1 LTEPQRKDASMALT
15 THKLAAATAVAAA
28 FSLLATPAAA
38 ADLPRP
44 VAAQA
49 YDGDALNA
57 ERHRRWRRDRNDI
70 DAGDVVAGVVI
81 LGAIAAIAGA
91 AKSRRD
97 RERYEERYPRPGE
110 DYGYR
115 TPGEYERSD
124 SRGIDRA
131 VDMCV
136 GEVERSEGRV
146 GSVDSATR
154 SGEGWHISG
163 ELEGGSTYSCTIDN
177 DGRISDVNLGSY
189 GHGTAPAEA
198 VEDGEYGDDYY
209 SRARENQRSAEP
221 AVDGDLDDGRYE
233 TAQAPDFV
241 Q

>member
-1 LTEPQRKDASMALT
+1 MALT

-38 ADLPRP
+38 VDLPRP

-115 TPGEYERSD
+115 TPGDYERSD

-136 GEVERSEGRV
+136 GEVERALRQAQGERERV

-163 ELEGGSTYSCTIDN
+163 ELENGSTYSCTIGN
-177 DGRISDVNLGSY
+177 DGRISDVFVGDR
-189 GHGTAPAEA
+189 GTVYEGAA
-198 VEDGEYGDDYY
+198 DGQWDDDTYA
-209 SRARENQRSAEP
+209 RAREDQGGAEP
-221 AVDGDLDDGRYE
+221 ADGDLDDGRYE
-233 TAQAPDFV
+233 TAQAPDFA

>member
-1 LTEPQRKDASMALT
+1 MILKTNKI
-15 THKLAAATAVAAA
+15 AAATAAAAA
-28 FSLLATPAAA
+28 FSLLATPVAA

-44 VAAQA
+44 VAAQVH
-49 YDGDALNA
+49 DGDALNA
-57 ERHRRWRRDRNDI
+57 ERHRRWRRDRDDI

-91 AKSRRD
+91 AKNRRD
-97 RERYEERYPRPGE
+97 RDRYERPYPDA
-110 DYGYR
+110 DYGYQR
-115 TPGEYERSD
+115 PD

-136 GEVERSEGRV
+136 GEVERGQERV

-154 SGEGWHISG
+154 SGEGWHVSG
-163 ELEGGSTYSCTIDN
+163 ELESGAAYSCTIGN
-177 DGRISDVNLGSY
+177 DGRISDVNVGSY
-189 GHGTAPAEA
+189 GYGTAPAEA
-198 VEDGEYGDDYY
+198 VPDGQYGDDYY

-221 AVDGDLDDGRYE
+221 TVDGDLDDGRYE
-233 TAQAPDFV
+233 AAQAPDFA

>member
-1 LTEPQRKDASMALT
+1 MALT
-15 THKLAAATAVAAA
+15 TNKLAAATAVAAA
-28 FSLLATPAAA
+28 FSLLAAPAAA
-38 ADLPRP
+38 VDLPKP
-44 VAAQA
+44 AAAQA
-49 YDGDALNA
+49 YDDDALNA

-91 AKSRRD
+91 GKNRRE
-97 RERYEERYPRPGE
+97 RERYEERYPRPDE

-115 TPGEYERSD
+115 TPGGYERSD

-136 GEVERSEGRV
+136 GEVERGSERV

-163 ELEGGSTYSCTIDN
+163 ELENGTAYSCTIGN

-189 GHGTAPAEA
+189 GYGSAPAEA
-198 VEDGEYGDDYY
+198 APDGEYDDDYY
-209 SRARENQRSAEP
+209 SRARENQSSAEP
-221 AVDGDLDDGRYE
+221 ADDGRYE
-233 TAQAPDFV
+233 TAQAPDFA

>member
-1 LTEPQRKDASMALT
+1 MAPT
-15 THKLAAATAVAAA
+15 THKLAPKFFGATAVAAA

-38 ADLPRP
+38 VDLPRP
-44 VAAQA
+44 AAAQA

-91 AKSRRD
+91 AKNRRD
-97 RERYEERYPRPGE
+97 RGPYGDRYPQRDG

-115 TPGEYERSD
+115 TPGGYERSD

-136 GEVERSEGRV
+136 GEVERSSERV

-163 ELEGGSTYSCTIDN
+163 ELEDGTAYSCTIGN

-189 GHGTAPAEA
+189 GYGTAPAEA
-198 VEDGEYGDDYY
+198 APDGEYGDDYY
-209 SRARENQRSAEP
+209 SRAREGQRSAEP
-221 AVDGDLDDGRYE
+221 VEGDLDDGRYE
-233 TAQAPDFV
+233 TAQAPDFA

>member
-1 LTEPQRKDASMALT
+1 MALT
-15 THKLAAATAVAAA
+15 THKLAQKFSGATAVAAA

-38 ADLPRP
+38 VDLPRP
-44 VAAQA
+44 AAAQA

-91 AKSRRD
+91 AKNRRD

-115 TPGEYERSD
+115 APGDYDRSD

-136 GEVERSEGRV
+136 GEVERGEERV

-163 ELEGGSTYSCTIDN
+163 ELENGSTYSCTIGN
-177 DGRISDVNLGSY
+177 DGRVSDVELGSY
-189 GHGTAPAEA
+189 GYGSAPGEA
-198 VEDGEYGDDYY
+198 APDGEYDDDYY

-221 AVDGDLDDGRYE
+221 AVDGDVDDGRYE
-233 TAQAPDFV
+233 TAQAPDFA

>member
-1 LTEPQRKDASMALT
+1 MAMNT
-15 THKLAAATAVAAA
+15 NKLATKRFGATAIAAA

-38 ADLPRP
+38 VNLPKP

-49 YDGDALNA
+49 YDGDALNT
-57 ERHRRWRRDRNDI
+57 ERHRRWRRDRDRI

-91 AKSRRD
+91 AKNRRD
-97 RERYEERYPRPGE
+97 RDRYERPYPLPDG

-115 TPGEYERSD
+115 RSD

-136 GEVERSEGRV
+136 GEVERGSERV

-154 SGEGWHISG
+154 SGEGWHVSG
-163 ELEGGSTYSCTIDN
+163 ELESGAAYSCTIDN
-177 DGRISDVNLGSY
+177 DGRIRNVDLGSY
-189 GHGTAPAEA
+189 GYGTAPAEA
-198 VEDGEYGDDYY
+198 APDDQYGDDYY
-209 SRARENQRSAEP
+209 SRARESQRSAEP
-221 AVDGDLDDGRYE
+221 PVDGGVDADLDDGRYE
-233 TAQAPDFV
+233 TAQAPDFA

>member
-1 LTEPQRKDASMALT
+1 MALNT
-15 THKLAAATAVAAA
+15 NKLAAATAVAAA

-38 ADLPRP
+38 VDLPRP

-57 ERHRRWRRDRNDI
+57 ERHRRWRRDRDDI

-91 AKSRRD
+91 AKNRN
-97 RERYEERYPRPGE
+97 RERYEERYPRPDE

-136 GEVERSEGRV
+136 GEVERGSERV

-154 SGEGWHISG
+154 SAEGWHVSG
-163 ELEGGSTYSCTIDN
+163 ELENGTAYSCTIGN
-177 DGRISDVNLGSY
+177 DGRISDVSVGSY
-189 GHGTAPAEA
+189 GYGSAPAEA
-198 VEDGEYGDDYY
+198 VEDGEYDDDYY

-221 AVDGDLDDGRYE
+221 VDDGRYE
-233 TAQAPDFV
+233 TAQAPDFA

>member
-1 LTEPQRKDASMALT
+1 MALT

-28 FSLLATPAAA
+28 FSLLAPPAAA
-38 ADLPRP
+38 VDLPRP
-44 VAAQA
+44 AAAQA

-91 AKSRRD
+91 AKNRRD

-115 TPGEYERSD
+115 TPGGYERSD

-136 GEVERSEGRV
+136 GEVERALRQAQGERV

-163 ELEGGSTYSCTIDN
+163 ELENGSTYSCTIGN
-177 DGRISDVNLGSY
+177 DGRISDVDLGSY
-189 GHGTAPAEA
+189 GYGSVPAEA
-198 VEDGEYGDDYY
+198 TPDGEYGDDYY

-221 AVDGDLDDGRYE
+221 AVEGDGRYE
-233 TAQAPDFV
+233 TAQAPDFA

>member
-1 LTEPQRKDASMALT
+1 MALV

-28 FSLLATPAAA
+28 FSLLAAPAAA
-38 ADLPRP
+38 VDLPRP

-57 ERHRRWRRDRNDI
+57 ERHRRWRHDRNDI
-70 DAGDVVAGVVI
+70 DTGDVVAGVVI

-91 AKSRRD
+91 AKNRRD
-97 RERYEERYPRPGE
+97 RDRYEGPYPRPND

-115 TPGEYERSD
+115 TNGGYEPND

-136 GEVERSEGRV
+136 DEVERGEERI

-154 SGEGWHISG
+154 SGDGWHVSG
-163 ELEGGSTYSCTIDN
+163 ELENGAAYSCTIDS
-177 DGRISDVNLGSY
+177 DGRIRDVDLGSSGY
-189 GHGTAPAEA
+189 GTAPGQAA
-198 VEDGEYGDDYY
+198 DDADYDDDYY
-209 SRARENQRSAEP
+209 SRARESQTSAEP
-221 AVDGDLDDGRYE
+221 YPDNDGRYE
-233 TAQAPDFV
+233 TARAPDFA